1 MQEGAAGLRGGAFCG
16 QGEHL
21 CRGRPALGLP
31 IAARWRW
38 TVRKERKKVVADEK
52 ESPRAPTSARGRR
65 VPHPRNLF
73 SADGRPRARRRSS
86 GPDLG
91 DQNSKVRPAAR
102 ANHVSIFALVLQ
114 RADTLAGNGQ
124 RGQRNLVDE
133 ALAKRSKCDDTIEQK
148 LLLRCATQKSNGGV
162 SWLMLAITW
171 SRSGRTCAPARW
183 LESYGRMLPHCAR
196 ASSCRGLLAARRRPE
211 RGSTCL
217 CVLRDSLSSRGD
229 PWLSSHFGF
238 GTL

>member
-1 MQEGAAGLRGGAFCG
+1 LRAGRA
-16 QGEHL
+16 
-21 CRGRPALGLP
+21 PLP
-31 IAARWRW
+31 RQAGPG
-38 TVRKERKKVVADEK
+38 VADRGPMALDGEEGEK
-52 ESPRAPTSARGRR
+52 EGCS
-65 VPHPRNLF
+65 
-73 SADGRPRARRRSS
+73 RRRSRPEPRPPQEAGAYRIRGTCS
-86 GPDLG
+86 RRTDVLVPVVAAPVPILVTRIQKSDLRRG
-91 DQNSKVRPAAR
+91 QIMSAFLLSFCNGQ
-102 ANHVSIFALVLQ
+102 I
-114 RADTLAGNGQ
+114 LAGNGQ

-217 CVLRDSLSSRGD
+217 CVLRDSLYSRGD